1 MHAVLVLS
9 LRRWLPFAVAITGL
23 CGLVFLEMQQVIRQ
37 SANDP
42 QIQMAEDAAARL
54 AAGAAA
60 DATVPRA
67 TVDIASSLAPFV
79 IVYDAQDRVIASSAT
94 LDGATPR
101 LPEGVLA
108 AARQSGEDRV
118 TWEPRAGV
126 RIAAVV
132 VPYHGGAVL
141 AGRSL
146 REVERREVQRS
157 RHDCHRLGIR
167 ARCRRSD
174 HHRGRVDASTRRGHP
189 ARLGVGGMLQGM

>member
-1 MHAVLVLS
+1 MHAVLMLS

-108 AARQSGEDRV
+108 AARQSGDDRV
-118 TWEPRAGV
+118 TWEPTPGV

-146 REVERREVQRS
+146 REVERREF
-157 RHDCHRLGIR
+157 DALGTAAI
-167 ARCRRSD
+167 AWVFGLVAVAVTIIAVEST
-174 HHRGRVDASTRRGHP
+174 RGRGEGIPRD
-189 ARLGVGGMLQGM
+189 